1 MHNRYLG
8 APGRSRRPAGIHVSV
23 MKSDEIGA
31 YFARS
36 AMKGGRLKAP
46 VWMPGV

>member
-1 MHNRYLG
+1 MHNKYLG
-8 APGRSRRPAGIHVSV
+8 PPGRSSRPGRTHVSV
-23 MKSDEIGA
+23 MESGETGA
-31 YFARS
+31 YRASS